1 MENNIQTVR
10 CGLKDKHPLI
20 QKHLHPTTTETTVLQ
35 ANPMRRA
42 MRYRVILQAAAS
54 FLK

>member
-1 MENNIQTVR
+1 MLRLRGQTPFDS
-10 CGLKDKHPLI
+10 KAFT
-20 QKHLHPTTTETTVLQ
+20 PTTTEATVIQ

-42 MRYRVILQAAAS
+42 MRYRVILQAVAS